1 MQKDIKLTVQ
11 TMPWY
16 RIMYDLTMRLPS
28 VCTVGGR
35 RRRQL
40 SYPGL
45 APAADKET
53 PEWIF

>member
-1 MQKDIKLTVQ
+1 
-11 TMPWY
+11 MPWY

-28 VCTVGGR
+28 VWTVGGR

-40 SYPGL
+40 SCPGL
-45 APAADKET
+45 GPAADKET